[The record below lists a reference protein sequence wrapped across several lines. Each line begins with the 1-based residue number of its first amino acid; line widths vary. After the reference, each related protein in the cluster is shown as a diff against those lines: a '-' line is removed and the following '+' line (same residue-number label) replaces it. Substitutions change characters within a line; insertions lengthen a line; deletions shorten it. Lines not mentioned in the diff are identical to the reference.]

1 MQAGVLHLG
10 EDEAGQRNGKQE
22 SLENVGRGITAVE
35 QIQSPFSLAEPN
47 TEVGFHGSPHS
58 WSLLHSLAVWKT
70 VNSGPKG
77 PAEGGISTI
86 CSITDF
92 LHQSCCFLTLP
103 L

>member
-47 TEVGFHGSPHS
+47 TEVGFHASAHS
-58 WSLLHSLAVWKT
+58 WSLLHSGCLEDIQLWPQG
-70 VNSGPKG
+70 SC
-77 PAEGGISTI
+77 GGRY
-86 CSITDF
+86 
-92 LHQSCCFLTLP
+92 Q
-103 L
+103 